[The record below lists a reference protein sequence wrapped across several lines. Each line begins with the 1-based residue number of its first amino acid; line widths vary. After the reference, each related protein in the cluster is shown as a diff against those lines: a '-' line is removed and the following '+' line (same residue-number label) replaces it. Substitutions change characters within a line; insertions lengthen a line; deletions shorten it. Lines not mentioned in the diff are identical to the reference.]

1 MLLIQILI
9 VLFAVFA
16 IARAGMRLHSHLTG
30 WGGFLGWACF
40 WTAVACLVLTPN
52 VTQWFAKLLG
62 VGRGA
67 DAVFYL
73 AIVALFY
80 LNFRIESKY
89 RRLQQ
94 ELTKLVRKLAID
106 RADQQD

>member
-1 MLLIQILI
+1 MLLIQIVI

-16 IARAGMRLHSHLTG
+16 IMRAVTRLRSHSIG
-30 WGGFLGWACF
+30 WGGFLGWTCF
-40 WTAVACLVLTPN
+40 WAAVACLALTPN
-52 VTQWFAKLLG
+52 ATQWFARVLG

-80 LNFRIESKY
+80 LIFRIESKY

-106 RADQQD
+106 RADQRD